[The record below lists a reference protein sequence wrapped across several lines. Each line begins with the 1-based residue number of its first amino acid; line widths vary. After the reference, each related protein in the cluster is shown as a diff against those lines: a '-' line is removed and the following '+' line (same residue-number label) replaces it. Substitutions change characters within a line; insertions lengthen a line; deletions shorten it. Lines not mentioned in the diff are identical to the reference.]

1 MFLNGVFV
9 FNTRATVLTILWLIG
24 LLVINAQSVRAFDP
38 DRLRPTLM
46 LTVSSW
52 HINATHD
59 FNETNPGFSLGAVYA
74 LGKGKTEIGAEVG
87 HYRNSFRDSSDFAH
101 VTLTRE
107 VFRPTRNLAIRAGL
121 VAGFAT
127 YRHTRQVFARNG
139 APTTGN
145 CVWFAGVL
153 ASARIED
160 RYEFRS
166 RLIPAG
172 GEVDGLATF
181 EFGFLF

>member
-1 MFLNGVFV
+1 MD
-9 FNTRATVLTILWLIG
+9 TRA
-24 LLVINAQSVRAFDP
+24 AHAFDP

-46 LTVSSW
+46 FTVSSW

-74 LGKGKTEIGAEVG
+74 LGPGTTEIGAEVG
-87 HYRNSFRDSSDFAH
+87 HYRNSFRDKSNYAH

-107 VFRPTRNLAIRAGL
+107 MFRPAPRLAVRAG
-121 VAGFAT
+121 VVGGFAT
-127 YRHTRQVFARNG
+127 YRHVQEMFASQG
-139 APTTGN
+139 VPTTGN

-153 ASARIED
+153 VSARIED

-172 GEVDGLATF
+172 GEADGLATF